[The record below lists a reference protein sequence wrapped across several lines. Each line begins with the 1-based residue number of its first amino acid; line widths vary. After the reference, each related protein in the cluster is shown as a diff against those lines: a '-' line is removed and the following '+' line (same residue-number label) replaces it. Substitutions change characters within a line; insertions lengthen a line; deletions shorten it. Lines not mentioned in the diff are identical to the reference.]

1 MRLMLDTVKEIE
13 HAKIELA
20 DRQMAAQIEENK
32 RQHEIRTAR
41 LTSDKDTADK
51 KIAFGNK
58 VFFFVFALVAV
69 VIAVLLAAAFFG
81 NEQQR
86 ETALRFGDVIR
97 SALAGLGA
105 IALIF
110 IAWKKFA
117 QFFNGNNNE
126 NQ

>member
-1 MRLMLDTVKEIE
+1 MRAVLETIKGIE
-13 HAKIELA
+13 EAKIELA
-20 DRQMAAQIEENK
+20 DRQMAAQAEEDK
-32 RQHEIRTAR
+32 RLHEYRMAFLTAE
-41 LTSDKDTADK
+41 KNVADK

-58 VFFFVFALVAV
+58 VFFFVFALVTA
-69 VIAVLLAAAFFG
+69 VIAVLLTAAFFG
-81 NEQQR
+81 DEQQR

-97 SALAGLGA
+97 SVLAGVGA
-105 IALIF
+105 VALIF